1 MSYKGVGVQASRA
14 GIPDSVVLR
23 FEGLSST
30 KEAYRGRGSCT
41 ERQRRTRTT
50 LPAGRRC
57 AARRLGARGRQDQ
70 PGGQGPQGSSYRTR
84 LRSPNP
90 GAGYRRRQS
99 VIKGT
104 ALLSGNSERQH
115 LITVSVLGEL
125 KPCRFPRVAPHG
137 SVDDGWVEL
146 YAGPAASLFG
156 L

>member
-1 MSYKGVGVQASRA
+1 MIFRCRGGSPKLAPGSR
-14 GIPDSVVLR
+14 GSIMVLPGR
-23 FEGLSST
+23 MLSERPST

-115 LITVSVLGEL
+115 LITVSVLGDL
-125 KPCRFPRVAPHG
+125 KRSRFPRKLRSQWHL
-137 SVDDGWVEL
+137 WNL
-146 YAGPAASLFG
+146 H
-156 L
+156 